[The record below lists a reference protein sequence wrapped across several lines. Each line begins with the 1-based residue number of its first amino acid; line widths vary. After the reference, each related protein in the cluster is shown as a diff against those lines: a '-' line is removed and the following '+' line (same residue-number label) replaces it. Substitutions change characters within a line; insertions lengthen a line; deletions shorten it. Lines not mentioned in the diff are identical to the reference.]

1 MQGELS
7 EIRDYLAR
15 HPPFDS
21 LPEDVLAGL
30 PRQLMVRYLR
40 RGSVFPPVE
49 EGEPCLW
56 LIRSGAVEFR
66 DPEGQLLEKLGEG
79 ELHADPCL
87 GGPALPGQQGQAVED
102 SLLYQLP
109 CAALQGLREQ
119 HGAFGRYFE
128 RDLRARLQHAIAR
141 LRQGQGG
148 DTRLLHLQAG
158 ALVRR
163 TPVTIAPDASIR
175 KAAQRMSSERASS
188 LLVVAND
195 RLVGILT
202 DRDLRQRVIAMGLDL
217 ERPLGDIMTADPS
230 TLPAG
235 APVFEAMLL
244 MTRLHVHHLPLVDGQ
259 GRLAGVITASDI
271 LQHYHLNSVTLAGS
285 IRHCRDLDSLVAA
298 SAQLPEL
305 QAQLVRGGMGA
316 DQLTRAVSAVSD
328 GIGKRLLELA
338 EERLGPPPVPYAW
351 LICGSQAR
359 REQTALSDQ
368 DNGLLLDDGYAPG
381 HEAYFAE
388 LARFVSDGLARS
400 GFAYCPGNV
409 MATNPAWRQPRRA
422 WREYFRKWIEN
433 PEPKALMHASIF
445 FDMRALHGDQGL
457 FAGLQEEVL
466 RQCRSN
472 SIFLAHL
479 TANALHYRPPLGFF
493 RQLVLIHDGEHDD
506 SLDIKHRGVIPIVD
520 MVRVHALAAGL
531 SAANTRERILAAEAC
546 GELSHDGAQDLLH
559 ALEFIATLRARHQAE
574 QYLQGLPMDNYL
586 RPDRLS
592 RPERQQLKDAFAV
605 IHTLQQALE
614 RRYQSSR
621 IA

>member
-7 EIRDYLAR
+7 EIRDFLAR
-15 HPPFDS
+15 QPPFDL
-21 LPEDVLAGL
+21 LPEAVLVGL
-30 PRQLMVRYLR
+30 PRQLAVRYLR
-40 RGSVFPPVE
+40 RGSAFPPAE
-49 EGEPCLW
+49 EGGPCMW
-56 LIRSGAVEFR
+56 LVRSGAVEFR
-66 DPEGQLLEKLGEG
+66 DPKGQLLEKLGEG

-87 GGPALPGQQGQAVED
+87 DSPGLPGQQGQVVED

-109 CAALQGLREQ
+109 CEVLQGLREQ
-119 HGAFGRYFE
+119 HVEFGRYFE
-128 RDLRARLQHAIAR
+128 RDLRARLQHAIAQ
-141 LRQGQGG
+141 LQQGQGG
-148 DTRLLHLQAG
+148 DSRLMHVQAG
-158 ALVRR
+158 ALLQRA
-163 TPVTIAPDASIR
+163 PVTIGPEASIR
-175 KAAQRMSSERASS
+175 KAAQRMSSERVSS
-188 LLVVAND
+188 LLVVANE

-202 DRDLRQRVIAMGLDL
+202 DRDLRQRVIAAGLDL
-217 ERPLGDIMTADPS
+217 ERPLGGIMTADPH
-230 TLPAG
+230 TLPPSV
-235 APVFEAMLL
+235 PVFEAMML
-244 MTRLHVHHLPLVDGQ
+244 MTRLQVHHLPLVDGQ
-259 GRLAGVITASDI
+259 GRLEGVISASDI
-271 LQHYHLNSVTLAGS
+271 LQHYHLNTVTLADS
-285 IRHCRDLDSLVAA
+285 IRHCHEVDSLVEV

-316 DQLTRAVSAVSD
+316 DQLTRALSAVSD

-338 EERLGPPPVPYAW
+338 EERLGPAPVPYAW

-368 DNGLLLDDGYAPG
+368 DNGLLLDDAYAPG

-388 LARFVSDGLARS
+388 LARFVSDGLARC

-445 FDMRALHGDQGL
+445 FDLRALHGDQGL
-457 FAGLQEEVL
+457 FDGLRQEVL
-466 RQCRSN
+466 RQSRGN

-531 SAANTRERILAAEAC
+531 PATNTRERILAAEAC

-559 ALEFIATLRARHQAE
+559 ALEFIATLRARHQAA

-614 RRYQSSR
+614 RRYQASR